1 MAEMVIAE
9 MRTWKPSP
17 SGRALAGQLE
27 AVVSN
32 QGYFWAA
39 CGRKVAQDEVS
50 LPSEKNNLQCNR
62 KSQAVRIPSEQRA
75 DKHILV
81 PKVSENENLKRC
93 SLNLKTHSTLSLS
106 SGQS

>member
-50 LPSEKNNLQCNR
+50 LPSEKNNQGQGLGQVPGVPSAQQNR
-62 KSQAVRIPSEQRA
+62 FLFS
-75 DKHILV
+75 
-81 PKVSENENLKRC
+81 KRKEC
-93 SLNLKTHSTLSLS
+93 SF
-106 SGQS
+106 QSFH